1 MLSLYYFYFD
11 SGTTNTRAYLIHKGQ
26 IIGKGSIPVGSRDS
40 ALKHD
45 KAVLMLALKK
55 LYCKILQAG
64 GITNKE
70 VRDIYMSGMVSSPS
84 GIVEIEHLSLPV
96 DFNALKNNIVPYED
110 KEYFHRILYIVPGL
124 KTLPQ
129 GVTASLDTVAL
140 ANNMRGEEIEV
151 FGILNRCPALGK
163 GRSIIVLPGSHTQA
177 AFLHDGVIENISS
190 TVTGELYHA
199 IVSETI
205 LGSSLKGDAGNM
217 EIIPELVCMGYE
229 IIHQYGFN
237 RALYIVRTMELFA
250 ESTFAQRM
258 SYMEGVLNGGVMD
271 AVAQIMAGSPG
282 TLAIAGPPIQYLI
295 FSALAEKF
303 FPQFKIMEV
312 PVQQDYPFSV
322 EGFLGLLH
330 G

>member
-1 MLSLYYFYFD
+1 MYYFYFD
-11 SGTTNTRAYLIHKGQ
+11 SGTTNTRAYLIHNEQ
-26 IIGKGSIPVGSRDS
+26 IIRSGNIPVGSRDS

-45 KAVLMLALKK
+45 KTVLMLALKK
-55 LYCKILQAG
+55 LYHKILLAEGLTDKDVQA
-64 GITNKE
+64 
-70 VRDIYMSGMVSSPS
+70 IYMSGMVSSPS

-96 DFNALKNNIVPYED
+96 DFKTLKNSIVPYED
-110 KEYFHRILYIVPGL
+110 SECFNRTIHIVPGL
-124 KTLPQ
+124 KTLPR
-129 GVTASLDTVAL
+129 GVTASMDTVAL

-151 FGILNRCPALGK
+151 FGILHRFPELGK
-163 GRSIIVLPGSHTQA
+163 GRSSIVLPGSHTQA
-177 AFLHDGVIENISS
+177 AFLHDGKIENISS

-205 LGSSLKGDAGNM
+205 LGSSLAGEINT

-237 RALYIVRTMELFA
+237 RGLYIVRSMDLFA
-250 ESTFAQRM
+250 ESTLAQRM

-271 AVAQIMAGSPG
+271 AVAQIMGNSPG
-282 TLAIAGPPIQYLI
+282 TLAIAGPRMQYEI
-295 FSALAEKF
+295 FSALVEKF

-322 EGFLGLLH
+322 EGFLSLLQC
-330 G
+330 